1 MGKLPKHNV
10 INLTE
15 TDIQDILS
23 IHFLTPNAKKYEM
36 ENLFVFGWESDYL
49 CITKS
54 DLIYECEIKI
64 SRSDFHND
72 FKHKRKKHLLLESQ
86 DAQADNKK
94 PDYFYYVVPEGMITE
109 EEVPEYA
116 GLIYVSK
123 ADRPNAV
130 FSTCTIIK
138 NAPRLKKEKT
148 NLNELNLTNKFYYA
162 YRQWKQNTFGRM
174 TDLKFLK
181 EEYNALLEEQGV
193 TNKFKDLNDEI
204 ERLKIELDET
214 ESLAK
219 AMSKR
224 AKEESKHAEHLERL
238 LRQNNIEFD

>member
-1 MGKLPKHNV
+1 MNFKKYLFMGAALMALSFFAACSDDENEPQTPPKDPEGEQPGESTSLADQWNNTNTV
-10 INLTE
+10 VWPADTVVNLT
-15 TDIQDILS
+15 D
-23 IHFLTPNAKKYEM
+23 H
-36 ENLFVFGWESDYL
+36 
-49 CITKS
+49 
-54 DLIYECEIKI
+54 
-64 SRSDFHND
+64 
-72 FKHKRKKHLLLESQ
+72 
-86 DAQADNKK
+86 
-94 PDYFYYVVPEGMITE
+94 YVVPEGMITE

-138 NAPRLKKEKT
+138 DAPRLKKEKT

-214 ESLAK
+214 ENLAK